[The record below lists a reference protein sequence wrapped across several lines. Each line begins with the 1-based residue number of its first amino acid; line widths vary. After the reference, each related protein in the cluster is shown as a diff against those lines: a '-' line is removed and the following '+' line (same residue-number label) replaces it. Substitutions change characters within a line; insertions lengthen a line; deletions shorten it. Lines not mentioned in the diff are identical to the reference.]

1 MHNYLRSIG
10 FGKLKNKNEIDLLIK
25 DIIQHPDKK
34 VITEDSYGN
43 VFAELSREF
52 GEFIGISVRG
62 FYVGDDEFHVEYYF
76 PYFVGSGV
84 TTEERVEIE
93 KR

>member
-52 GEFIGISVRG
+52 G
-62 FYVGDDEFHVEYYF
+62 
-76 PYFVGSGV
+76 
-84 TTEERVEIE
+84 
-93 KR
+93 